1 MKQTLWHLKDWNC
14 LNNEDKEPYAGS
26 FNIRGMDMKKI
37 VAFMKSMKLSI
48 VLLMVLGAASVVG
61 TVIPQNESP
70 QFYTQN
76 YGSLFNSL
84 REFLDLDNVYF
95 SWWYIAITGL
105 LSVNLTTCIIL
116 RLPRVIRQIK
126 TVPEAKD
133 NLAENNFLFK
143 AGSSDVEKLF
153 EVMGFKKPVRTGD
166 NTYASAKS
174 TFGHL
179 GSWLL
184 HLGILFIMV
193 FFTLGNI
200 FAYETNLYG
209 VPGTMGKLEGK
220 DLYMKI
226 NSFNVNFRDDYTVE
240 QYISN
245 IDILNKEGDVLKSGD
260 VSVNSPLRYN
270 HYSFYQNSMGYAVNL
285 KVYKE
290 NQSIYE
296 DVFYQSEVYVNDD
309 KSFAVQFVSFYP
321 DMEMTAEGPRTKSP
335 RFDNPH
341 MLYVIFY
348 NGYMAGMN
356 VSPMGRP
363 VSYGEYSF
371 TVDNPTEF
379 TQINIRRDLF
389 TPMAM
394 AGAAVLLVGIILTFY
409 FVPMT
414 LYAKENQGEWSFYLI
429 SKKNVDT
436 AKSNLLF
443 KYENYKR
450 GESYG
455 S

>member
-1 MKQTLWHLKDWNC
+1 MLWHWKDWNC
-14 LNNEDKEPYAGS
+14 LSNEDKEPYVGS
-26 FNIRGMDMKKI
+26 FNIRGMDMKKFM
-37 VAFMKSMKLSI
+37 AFMKSMKLSI
-48 VLLMVLGAASVVG
+48 VLLVVLGAASVVG

-70 QFYTQN
+70 QFYAQN
-76 YGSLFNSL
+76 YGSVFNSL
-84 REFLDLDNVYF
+84 LGFLDLDNLYF
-95 SWWYIAITGL
+95 SWWYMAITGL
-105 LSVNLTTCIIL
+105 LLVNLTTCIIL
-116 RLPRVIRQIK
+116 RLPRVIRQMRI
-126 TVPEAKD
+126 VPEP
-133 NLAENNFLFK
+133 ENRLSKKNFLFK
-143 AGSSDVEKLF
+143 TGILDLEKLF
-153 EVMGFKKPVRTGD
+153 KVMGFKKPVRTGD
-166 NTYASAKS
+166 NTYASAKNS
-174 TFGHL
+174 LGHL

-209 VPGTMGKLEGK
+209 IPGTMGKLEGR

-226 NSFNVNFRDDYTVE
+226 NSFHVDFREDYTVE
-240 QYISN
+240 QYISS
-245 IDILNKEGDVLKSGD
+245 IDILNEEGDVLKSGN

-270 HYSFYQNSMGYAVNL
+270 HYSFYQNSMGYAVNM

-290 NQSIYE
+290 GQQIYE

-335 RFDNPH
+335 RYDNPH
-341 MLYVIFY
+341 LLYVIFY

-356 VSPMGRP
+356 VSSMEKT

-394 AGAAVLLVGIILTFY
+394 AGAAVLLWGILSTFY

-414 LYAKENQGEWSFYLI
+414 LYAEGNEGEWSFYLI

-436 AKSNLLF
+436 AKSNLLI
-443 KYENYKR
+443 KYEDYKR